1 MKKLIKLNYNKV
13 KVESDKMRNKKMEK
27 MEKINEQN
35 NKKKFK
41 IKSMK
46 INIKNM
52 SEANLMNCYF
62 DKIGFK

>member
-1 MKKLIKLNYNKV
+1 
-13 KVESDKMRNKKMEK
+13 

-62 DKIGFK
+62 DKIDFK